1 MRIAILAD
9 PLDNQQAGIHVFTDQ
24 LLKALD
30 ATNSKHTYFVIR
42 LQQTNQFQ
50 QLIEVP
56 LKMPALWKGGRANRL
71 FRQLPEKAMALHADV
86 VVEPAHFGPFCLPQK
101 VKRVT
106 IIHDL
111 TPLLFP
117 EWHRWHSQMLQR
129 VMLKGILKK
138 AAIVITNS
146 ATTNADVIS
155 RFPFLSGKCN
165 WIYPGNDHFFEP
177 HQAPDILKQYTIS
190 QPYFLCT
197 GTIEPRKNLD
207 VVLEAFANYRQE
219 EGNRHQLVIAG
230 GKGWKTKS
238 FYQKLQNHP
247 YRDDIVLTGFVS
259 KQHLRALYS
268 MSLALI
274 FPSRYE
280 GFGLPLLEAMRCQT
294 AVISSNRG
302 SLSEV
307 GGDACLFF
315 NPDKPLELL
324 KQMKAI
330 AGDVS
335 LRNDLIQRGCAREK
349 AFSWEAAAKQ
359 FDGAMNHLE
368 SQP

>member
-9 PLDNQQAGIHVFTDQ
+9 PLDNQQAGIHVYTDQ

-30 ATNSKHTYFVIR
+30 ATNSKHTYYVIR
-42 LQQTNQFQ
+42 LQQTNQYQ

-71 FRQLPEKAMALHADV
+71 FRQLPEKALALHADAV
-86 VVEPAHFGPFCLPQK
+86 IEPAHFGPFFLPAK

-129 VMLKGILKK
+129 LMLKGILRK
-138 AAIVITNS
+138 AAMVITNS
-146 ATTNADVIS
+146 ITTNADVIR

-165 WIYPGNDHFFEP
+165 MIYPGNDLFFEP
-177 HQAPDILKQYTIS
+177 RHAAGVLEQYFILR
-190 QPYFLCT
+190 PFFLCT
-197 GTIEPRKNLD
+197 GTIEPRKNLE
-207 VVLEAFANYRQE
+207 VVLKAYTSYRQE
-219 EGNRHQLVIAG
+219 TGNQHQLVIAG
-230 GKGWKTKS
+230 GDGWKTRS
-238 FYQKLQNHP
+238 FYQQLHRHP
-247 YRDDIVLTGFVS
+247 FRNDIILTGFVP
-259 KQHLRALYS
+259 KQDLRVLYS

-294 AVISSNRG
+294 AVISSDRG
-302 SLSEV
+302 SLQEV
-307 GGDACLFF
+307 GADACLFF
-315 NPDKPLELL
+315 NPDKPVELL
-324 KQMKAI
+324 QQMKAI
-330 AGDVS
+330 AGDES
-335 LRNDLIQRGCAREK
+335 LRKDLIQRGCAREK
-349 AFSWEAAAKQ
+349 AFLWEAAAKQ

-368 SQP
+368 SLP